1 MIAVAGRGA
10 AGVTVGA
17 TGTLGARACVATVTG
32 QSAVV
37 PAGPRRLSATAAPL
51 IAEIATIAPT
61 VMTVAKRERLPVE
74 ALDAS
79 E

>member
-1 MIAVAGRGA
+1 
-10 AGVTVGA
+10 
-17 TGTLGARACVATVTG
+17 
-32 QSAVV
+32 
-37 PAGPRRLSATAAPL
+37 LSATAAPL